1 MAILDR
7 YLSAE
12 GLKVKRQKL
21 QLIGVSAMFL
31 ASKYEEMYNPEIGNF
46 LFEDFFESFYPSLEL
61 RIKIFINFQ
70 RILSTSATT
79 RVPPKQSEKW
89 R

>member
-1 MAILDR
+1 MSPLFFFISQETLYLTVAILDR

-21 QLIGVSAMFL
+21 QLIGVTAMFV

-46 LFEDFFESFYPSLEL
+46 LGSFYFSLSHWFGFFKSL
-61 RIKIFINFQ
+61 G
-70 RILSTSATT
+70 SC
-79 RVPPKQSEKW
+79 
-89 R
+89 